1 MARKTGVFKPYS
13 QYFHISLNN
22 NNNKFVLLFSD
33 VNCRGALL
41 TVKKE

>member
-1 MARKTGVFKPYS
+1 MARKTGVFGLYS
-13 QYFHISLNN
+13 QYFHVSLNN
-22 NNNKFVLLFSD
+22 NNNKFVLFSD